1 MKYFRHLFFI
11 FAVFFLYKCI
21 DKFIMQALWNIIQQ
35 KYVIPSG
42 IIYTI
47 DSYVPMIISF
57 ILAISLS
64 GWFFSIFKWELAFF
78 DFLKPNEKSLQL
90 DTNQIFLEHSKINI
104 KDPSMGKQYVVQL
117 TEEELISFWSTLE
130 ELDNNL
136 EETVSFDF
144 ISSEHHRLTVHLIGG
159 ESKKLKRW
167 GQNFIFLL
175 FLFGTL
181 IGVYLVITEIWS
193 HMTFA

>member
-1 MKYFRHLFFI
+1 ME
-11 FAVFFLYKCI
+11 V
-21 DKFIMQALWNIIQQ
+21 LWNIIQQ
-35 KYVIPSG
+35 KYAIPPG

-47 DSYVPMIISF
+47 DSYVPKIISI

-90 DTNQIFLEHSKINI
+90 DTNQISLEHSKLKI

-144 ISSEHHRLTVHLIGG
+144 SSSEHHRLTIHLING
-159 ESKKLKRW
+159 ESKKFKKW
-167 GQNFIFLL
+167 GHNFIFLL

-193 HMTFA
+193 LLTSA